1 MKVYRAGW
9 SRYQTFVNQF
19 KIASTPA
26 TLEKVTLF
34 IAYLGSQG
42 LAVSMIEVYLAGLRY
57 FRIQANPTCMT
68 PSLHS
73 PYINLIIKHIKRI
86 NSAKEPTRV
95 RLPITATLMGRIK
108 SSLSAEPHQWENL
121 MAWAACCTGFFGFL
135 CCTEFVTP
143 DNMYFNLKVHLSISN
158 LEYVHSDTA
167 LHNITN

>member
-9 SRYQTFVNQF
+9 SRYRTFVNQF
-19 KIASTPA
+19 KITSTPA
-26 TLEKVTLF
+26 TLEKVMLF

-73 PYINLIIKHIKRI
+73 PYINLIIKHIKQI

-108 SSLSAEPHQWENL
+108 GSLSAEPHQWKNL
-121 MAWAACCTGFFGFL
+121 MAWAACCTSLFGFL
-135 CCTEFVTP
+135 CCAEFIT
-143 DNMYFNLKVHLSISN
+143 
-158 LEYVHSDTA
+158 SDTTF
-167 LHNITN
+167 I

>member
-95 RLPITATLMGRIK
+95 RLPITATLIGRIK
-108 SSLSAEPHQWENL
+108 GLLSADPHQWDRESDGVGSML
-121 MAWAACCTGFFGFL
+121 HQFL
-135 CCTEFVTP
+135 WLPVLCRVR
-143 DNMYFNLKVHLSISN
+143 
-158 LEYVHSDTA
+158 HSRQHVFQPEGSSKHIQLGVCPLRHSST
-167 LHNITN
+167 